1 MSADMSAARHSNSAP
16 TPSDTTQHSAR
27 HYLQHCVKSPVR
39 ATMPHACAASLQCAC
54 VLLAQAASLRPE
66 TFWPSRTSHSVHRCE
81 FCVHLVNQFGQALAA
96 RRNAKLVG
104 SLGGN
109 FGHRLC
115 PCQILPVG
123 VRRNADGDSF
133 FVNLLSDTRGVFY
146 FSSSAFF
153 VPAML
158 QRRVR
163 TIISPYCHPIL

>member
-1 MSADMSAARHSNSAP
+1 M
-16 TPSDTTQHSAR
+16 
-27 HYLQHCVKSPVR
+27 PVR
-39 ATMPHACAASLQCAC
+39 PLCSVPVCCWHKLRRCAPKHSGQIGHHIQC
-54 VLLAQAASLRPE
+54 QRID
-66 TFWPSRTSHSVHRCE
+66 TSHCRQKYTVHRCE